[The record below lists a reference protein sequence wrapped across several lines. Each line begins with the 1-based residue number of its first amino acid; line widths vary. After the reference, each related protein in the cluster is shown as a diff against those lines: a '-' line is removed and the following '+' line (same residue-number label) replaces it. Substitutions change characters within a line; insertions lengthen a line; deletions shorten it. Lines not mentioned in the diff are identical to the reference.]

1 MPNPTKQRHA
11 VVADNMTTTRGSE
24 KTNTPV
30 KRKTAKT
37 RPAFNICGT
46 DVPAGTRTTVE
57 MPISLLSTHTPMA
70 VPIHVIH
77 GRYDGPTMFVSAAV
91 HGDEIIGIEVIRRLL
106 KTALA
111 RKIKGTLL
119 CVPVVNVFGLI
130 AHSRYLP
137 DRRDLNRCFPG
148 NASGSL
154 AGQLAHIF
162 LEEVV
167 KRCEIGIDIH
177 SAAIHRTN
185 LPQIRVSP
193 GRDRAMELAEAFSP
207 PAIISAQLRE
217 GSLRG
222 AARDLGVDVLL
233 YEAGEALRFNEVAVR
248 MGVKGTLR
256 VMQHLGMI
264 SSSQAKPSRVPP
276 VLSTATYWV
285 RAPQGGILRVLKSL
299 GERVDEG
306 DILGYVSDPLGESET
321 EIRGH
326 KTGIIIGHANLP
338 IVNRGDAVFHIA
350 EPASLKTAQQR
361 IEQLETD
368 ILADDLFDE
377 DEVI

>member
-1 MPNPTKQRHA
+1 
-11 VVADNMTTTRGSE
+11 MTTTRGKE
-24 KTNTPV
+24 PAAAPM
-30 KRKTAKT
+30 KRKTA
-37 RPAFNICGT
+37 PARAAFTICGT
-46 DVPAGTRTTVE
+46 EVPAATHATVE

-77 GRYDGPTMFVSAAV
+77 GRHEGPTMFVSAAV

-106 KTALA
+106 KTTLA

-167 KRCEIGIDIH
+167 KRCDVGIDIH

-285 RAPQGGILRVLKSL
+285 RAPQGGILRMLKSL